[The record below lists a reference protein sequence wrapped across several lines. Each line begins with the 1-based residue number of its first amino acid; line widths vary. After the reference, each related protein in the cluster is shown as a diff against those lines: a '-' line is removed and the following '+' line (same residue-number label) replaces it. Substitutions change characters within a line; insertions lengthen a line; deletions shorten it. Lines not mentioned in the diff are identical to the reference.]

1 MHDLHR
7 MLLSAEMRDL
17 SDEVSHLFDELDRS
31 AAGHRAPPTGTCA
44 PPLDVF
50 ETDTSIEVVMD
61 LPGVAPDRVRV
72 LIKEGTVLVA
82 GEKLPSDADA
92 RADGTFHLV
101 ERGFGRF
108 ARAVRLTAAVDAGRA
123 TARVRS
129 GELRISVP
137 KIAERRGREIPV
149 PIEGEAG

>member
-17 SDEVSHLFDELDRS
+17 SDEVSRLFEELDR
-31 AAGHRAPPTGTCA
+31 AVPGHRAASTGTCA

-50 ETDTSIEVVMD
+50 ETDSSIEVVMD
-61 LPGVAPDRVRV
+61 LPGVAQDRVRV

-82 GEKLPSDADA
+82 GEKLPPDPGA
-92 RADGTFHLV
+92 RADATFHLV

-108 ARAVRLTAAVDAGRA
+108 ARAVRLTGAVDAGRA
-123 TARVRS
+123 TARFRS

-137 KIAERRGREIPV
+137 KIAERRGQEIPV
-149 PIEGEAG
+149 RIEGEAG